1 MAVKIQFRRDTAA
14 NWELNNPVLAVGE
27 LGLDLTNKNI
37 KIGDGTTAWNT
48 LVYIREPTAD
58 FITYN
63 NENSGLDAENV
74 QDAIDELKTLIIN
87 QDEAKELGYD
97 NTDSGL
103 VANTIQD
110 AIDEVA
116 SGTIDLSAI
125 SQNIIPATNITYDLG
140 STDYRWK
147 DLYLNGGTIY
157 LGDIVIKDNG
167 NNTLGIYQADG
178 ETPVQ
183 ISGIEA
189 NSILYD
195 NTTSG
200 LTATTIQA
208 AVTELDGLIDTI
220 NGADT
225 IEGSIAKAKK
235 DAIDYAD
242 SIADAQNEADEI
254 AYDQTGQTYALG
266 ANVQAAVYAIDDE
279 LIVQDNRLDVIEGNS
294 STAGSIAK
302 ALSDANSYTDT
313 REIAI
318 TSAYESYANQAEA
331 DAITTANNYTDQRE
345 TAITLAYEDAI
356 NIAKLALG
364 TNFSVANLTE
374 RSNLE
379 DLTVGDIVFVADD
392 GDSKWAQ
399 YKVTAVTDGLGSTS
413 TFVKIMDEDVY
424 LNAISAEA
432 VLNTIKTVDGT
443 GSGLDADLLDGQEG
457 SYYKTS
463 SNINYDNT
471 VSGISATNV
480 KSAIDEVE
488 GRLDTVENTLSNLS
502 ADAIDI
508 TYDNT
513 NSELTSTNVQG
524 AIDGLDLLVNNIIG
538 GTQSITYNNSETSLN
553 ADTLQKAIDQ
563 IYLMIVGN
571 LTTTDGGTPDSGDN
585 DYTNTINGGTPSGEF
600 SYSVDGGHP

>member
-140 STDYRWK
+140 STDYRWR

-356 NIAKLALG
+356 DIAKLALG

-538 GTQSITYNNSETSLN
+538 GTQSITYDNSETSLN